1 MYTELKEVVNFLAKF
16 MRARIARRRMCVF
29 LEHVANGL
37 LVRHENTWDVGNPKF
52 GERDRSIYINA
63 VDGCSELIT
72 LVASTLSIDIH
83 LLLSSFPDNL
93 AVFWNPGE
101 VFYRAGD
108 ARIILPIWS
117 GETNSDENY
126 SPLPAGVFYRPSAY
140 EAALIAT
147 GKAIAG
153 QNTSPTTDALA
164 SLHEYVH
171 FELVPWDQHSD
182 FYWSTDV
189 FSPSHVPALV
199 FRFVSQHDH
208 PFTVSSFANT
218 RFGSLRSQPDHE
230 ALKRIQHAAE
240 HKAAPVVAGAN
251 NPPAERQIVQN
262 GHCTCSPDGTL
273 LTFVRQPL
281 HCPPLSAYLGV
292 SNMLPVN
299 GSGGTFPAGQSRV
312 GMIPGSAQQPVAHS
326 VQFYPM
332 GDGAFSAAQYLTS
345 TIGNGQEGHA
355 VFGGVASR
363 GLQLGGGD
371 GHQKEA
377 AFGETASNQFCG
389 DSVAYIQ
396 RSPIMHN
403 AGVTRAASAMGEP
416 NGLLQNNVAKT
427 GYRATHTNVLNVA
440 HPKDEDGTMRCNIES
455 NGGGRNEIKSGK
467 E

>member
-1 MYTELKEVVNFLAKF
+1 VDMYTELKEVVNFLAKF

-189 FSPSHVPALV
+189 FSPSH
-199 FRFVSQHDH
+199 
-208 PFTVSSFANT
+208 
-218 RFGSLRSQPDHE
+218 
-230 ALKRIQHAAE
+230 
-240 HKAAPVVAGAN
+240 
-251 NPPAERQIVQN
+251 
-262 GHCTCSPDGTL
+262 
-273 LTFVRQPL
+273 
-281 HCPPLSAYLGV
+281 
-292 SNMLPVN
+292 N

-355 VFGGVASR
+355 V
-363 GLQLGGGD
+363 
-371 GHQKEA
+371 
-377 AFGETASNQFCG
+377 
-389 DSVAYIQ
+389 
-396 RSPIMHN
+396 
-403 AGVTRAASAMGEP
+403 
-416 NGLLQNNVAKT
+416 
-427 GYRATHTNVLNVA
+427 
-440 HPKDEDGTMRCNIES
+440 
-455 NGGGRNEIKSGK
+455 
-467 E
+467 

>member
-52 GERDRSIYINA
+52 GERERSIYINA
-63 VDGCSELIT
+63 IDGCSELIT

-153 QNTSPTTDALA
+153 QNTQPTTDALA

-240 HKAAPVVAGAN
+240 HKTAPVIAGAN

-262 GHCTCSPDGTL
+262 GHCTCAPDGTL

-299 GSGGTFPAGQSRV
+299 GNGGTFPARQSRV
-312 GMIPGSAQQPVAHS
+312 GMIPGAAQQPMAQS
-326 VQFYPM
+326 VQYYPM

-345 TIGNGQEGHA
+345 TIGTAQEGHA
-355 VFGGVASR
+355 VFGGVANR
-363 GLQLGGGD
+363 GLQLVCD
-371 GHQKEA
+371 A
-377 AFGETASNQFCG
+377 A
-389 DSVAYIQ
+389 IQ
-396 RSPIMHN
+396 
-403 AGVTRAASAMGEP
+403 GVTRVTSAVGGP
-416 NGLLQNNVAKT
+416 NGLLQNNAIKSN
-427 GYRATHTNVLNVA
+427 YRAAHTNALDSASFLAVLFFLIRLQLVLPYSFLPVVSFYLLISSWSLLSPGSMFA
-440 HPKDEDGTMRCNIES
+440 IPQLW
-455 NGGGRNEIKSGK
+455 
-467 E
+467 